1 MDRKNVIF
9 DKRVKGVNF
18 GFLNKRGY
26 YETDFAK
33 AQPALMRSLGVNC
46 VTLNL
51 NVCQEKYCSTKVFLD
66 FKYSAG
72 ESELLEM
79 AKLLH
84 ENDIMVI
91 LKPNITCLDGQPMC
105 NVSYPEIGRQ
115 IEGVEVDYRSLW
127 FESYAECLLCC
138 ARLAEKMNAEAML
151 LGAEL
156 LGVEGERW
164 GNDMDKYWLD
174 IIERVRKVY
183 GGALSYEFTF
193 LSRKQYELRWFSEL
207 DFLSYS
213 YYPPACPPDHL
224 DDPQNNPSFTRAELY
239 EYLLPRAQ
247 RIQSIIDRF
256 DKPILFAEYGVRS
269 AHGCIQRPFD
279 FLWRT
284 RYDGD
289 EQANYLLASVD
300 VFKPL
305 DRWMG
310 FLWWKWDETQNR
322 PHYVGE
328 NGEDKGFTFVGK
340 PAEKAFKE
348 LEL

>member
-1 MDRKNVIF
+1 MDRRKEIF
-9 DKRVKGVNF
+9 GRKIKGMNF

-33 AQPALMRSLGVNC
+33 AQPEYMRSLGVNC

-51 NVCQEKYCSTKVFLD
+51 NVCQERYSSTKVFLD
-66 FKYSAG
+66 FRYSAG
-72 ESELLEM
+72 EDELLDM
-79 AKLLH
+79 ARRLH
-84 ENDIMVI
+84 DCGIMIVF
-91 LKPNITCLDGQPMC
+91 KPTLTCLDGQPMC

-127 FESYAECLLCC
+127 FESYTECLLCC
-138 ARLAEKMNAEAML
+138 ARLAEKMKAEALL

-156 LGVEGERW
+156 FGVEGERW
-164 GNDMDKYWLD
+164 GNGMDEYWLRL
-174 IIERVRKVY
+174 ISEVRKVFF
-183 GGALSYEFTF
+183 GALSYEFTF

-213 YYPPACPPDHL
+213 YYPPACPVEHI
-224 DDPQNNPSFTRAELY
+224 DDPEHNPSYTRAQMY
-239 EYLLPRAQ
+239 DYLLPRANKI
-247 RIQSIIDRF
+247 RAIVDRF
-256 DKPILFAEYGVRS
+256 QKPILFTEYGVRS
-269 AHGCIQRPFD
+269 AHGCVQRPFNFTWKTD
-279 FLWRT
+279 
-284 RYDGD
+284 YDGE

-300 VFKPL
+300 VFKPI
-305 DRWMG
+305 DKWMG

-322 PHYVGE
+322 PHYVGTH
-328 NGEDKGFTFVGK
+328 GEDKGFTIVGK